1 MPVMGMLSVYFHID
15 NKTLKYDKNYQ
26 MNHQFFLENT
36 FAQYHFRTKK
46 PDINGLYTCK
56 METYRLSEFTKPL
69 NETIYTKTY
78 NIKTHEVMSKEFV
91 QFGRLYLSEWCP
103 VQLTLKASYQDIV
116 FEDGVL
122 NLSAEQDASL
132 IDDDTNER
140 MT

>member
-1 MPVMGMLSVYFHID
+1 
-15 NKTLKYDKNYQ
+15 
-26 MNHQFFLENT
+26 MNHSFFLENT

-46 PDINGLYTCK
+46 PDMNGLYTCK
-56 METYRLSEFTKPL
+56 METYRLSEFTKAL

-78 NIKTHEVMSKEFV
+78 NNDTHEVMSKEFV
-91 QFGRLYLSEWCP
+91 QFGRLYLSEWS
-103 VQLTLKASYQDIV
+103 QQSLKASYQDIV

-132 IDDDTNER
+132 IDDETNER

>member
-1 MPVMGMLSVYFHID
+1 
-15 NKTLKYDKNYQ
+15 
-26 MNHQFFLENT
+26 
-36 FAQYHFRTKK
+36 
-46 PDINGLYTCK
+46 
-56 METYRLSEFTKPL
+56 
-69 NETIYTKTY
+69 
-78 NIKTHEVMSKEFV
+78 MSKEFV